1 MKLFV
6 TVALLLFGFVGLPIL
21 VIKIFAYVSDDGD

>member
-6 TVALLLFGFVGLPIL
+6 TVALLFGFVGLPIL